1 MAFLFRRLYGF
12 CTALYDS
19 RFWLLVFY
27 YGSLRPLLAFLWLQW
42 ILTLTWTKKNLIL
55 LVYKRRDVNGKEQ
68 KNHHSV
74 VLSDSA
80 TSSSSEDE
88 PSKRT
93 ALLVHFEG
101 KGPGSIRFGQGLRRL
116 KLSVV
121 PIVSRISDTK
131 FKIVVA
137 SASDASAILKCSN
150 RRFTPEEW
158 KVSGESFQITSFE
171 EAKRQQTY
179 SFVIKNV
186 ETSITIKEIEQE
198 LKLQLTNFKVTRIV
212 SAKTGLPSPLIRVIT
227 NNKDEADKCIA
238 NGISLAY
245 LHHPCEP
252 SHQRVLQCNKCLKL
266 GHTAG
271 RCLSQLTCLRCGEI
285 GHLATVCK
293 AKEEKCAL
301 CGGPHVAVAGNCP
314 KRQEFALKHKAQ
326 QQQHQ
331 CQQQQQQQPS
341 GRTNAWHL
349 PLAFDSTTQ
358 RRVSPPPLQH
368 QQQQQQ
374 QLPQQLPVCQHGC
387 AYLPVDV
394 LTRVILVSI
403 TSELEI
409 FRGNTSINL
418 HNVINTALMGKQ

>member
-1 MAFLFRRLYGF
+1 M
-12 CTALYDS
+12 
-19 RFWLLVFY
+19 
-27 YGSLRPLLAFLWLQW
+27 
-42 ILTLTWTKKNLIL
+42 K
-55 LVYKRRDVNGKEQ
+55 
-68 KNHHSV
+68 
-74 VLSDSA
+74 
-80 TSSSSEDE
+80 
-88 PSKRT
+88 
-93 ALLVHFEG
+93 G

-131 FKIVVA
+131 FKIVA

-198 LKLQLTNFKVTRIV
+198 LKLHLTNFKVTRIV

-301 CGGPHVAVAGNCP
+301 CGGPHVAVADNCP

-331 CQQQQQQQPS
+331 YQQQQQQQPS
-341 GRTNAWHL
+341 GRTMNGIFLWL
-349 PLAFDSTTQ
+349 SI
-358 RRVSPPPLQH
+358 PPLRGGSVLLHFNINNNNNNTTSCLSAWLCLPTCGCPNACHPCQYH
-368 QQQQQQ
+368 Q
-374 QLPQQLPVCQHGC
+374 C
-387 AYLPVDV
+387 
-394 LTRVILVSI
+394 T
-403 TSELEI
+403 
-409 FRGNTSINL
+409 GNLSR
-418 HNVINTALMGKQ
+418 